1 MVCFSFYFL
10 QSSCVAFLYFLP
22 HLLILSSFFVLCISF
37 SLPLSVS
44 LIVYPFLYF
53 SISSS
58 DDAFLL
64 SSSFCHLLLFI
75 HSSISPFLALMMHFF
90 SFPLSVSLIVYPF
103 LYFSISSSDDAFL
116 LSSSFCLSYCLSIPL
131 FLHF

>member
-1 MVCFSFYFL
+1 MHFFSF
-10 QSSCVAFLYFLP
+10 
-22 HLLILSSFFVLCISF
+22 
-37 SLPLSVS
+37 PLSVS
-44 LIVYPFLYF
+44 LIVHPFLYF

-64 SSSFCHLLLFI
+64 FSSFCLSYCLSSISSISPFLALMMHFFSLFLFLSLLLFI

-90 SFPLSVSLIVYPF
+90 SFPLSVSLIVHPF

-116 LSSSFCLSYCLSIPL
+116 LFSSFCLSYCSSIPL
-131 FLHF
+131 FHHF